1 MSPRRPS
8 NFHGYIDE
16 KVRAHRVYHPKTGWT
31 YREHSKHTK
40 TEDRK
45 LSYRFSLHAHPF
57 VPSLVSRLVIDE
69 IPGLLGADI
78 DYEIDK
84 DGRHLPLRDDAGK
97 VQKLADGSI
106 VPRPLLF
113 EEMFTKQSYDPGPL
127 VEHPYPVKELDFS
140 SSGAYSVYNWE
151 LFYHVPM
158 TIAVHLSKN
167 QRFEAAQKWFHYVFD
182 PTDDSDGPTP
192 ERFWKVRPFQ
202 CTDIKMVEQIL
213 VNLST
218 SSNPGL
224 AQETISAIDA
234 WKNDPFQPFLVARYR
249 QSAFQFKAVMA
260 YLDNLIAW
268 GDSLFLQYT
277 GESINE
283 AAQIYILAAN
293 ILGPRPQVVPN
304 KSKTAPQT
312 YASMRA
318 HMDAFG
324 NAMVDLETEIPF
336 HNAPHPRK
344 AAKTTKLNSVS
355 SVGHALYFCTPQ
367 NQQML
372 QYWDTVADRL
382 FKIHNSLNI
391 EGVFQRVPLFDPPI
405 DPALLVRAAAEG
417 LDIADI
423 VAGINQPLP
432 LVRFTYLLQKA
443 AEACQEVKSL
453 GGSLL
458 AAMEK
463 NDNEALSV
471 MRAKHETAMLQLA
484 EMVKYAAYQE
494 AKKNLEGLQQSLAN
508 AKAKYTYYQRLQ
520 GAKGSDVKFEKWASL
535 DVQGLNK
542 LQFESK
548 EPEVSQGPISFD
560 YSNSPDT
567 GGVVI
572 TQHELQ
578 EMDFLEAA
586 HDTQQGVHGARATAG
601 VMRPIPDA
609 KLKLHYWGLGGDVT
623 VPGGTALA
631 AYADLAADIL
641 GVVADELSYAASKAG
656 KMGGFASRL
665 RDYQFQANAAAG
677 EISQLYKQIR
687 AAEIREAIAERDW
700 KNHKK
705 QIAQSQAI
713 DDFLADKPSNQAL
726 YTWMKREVKGLY
738 NNSFQFAFEIAKKAE
753 LALQQELGDS
763 KLSYIQF
770 GYLSGKEGLL
780 AGERL
785 YHDIKRMEMAYVELN
800 RREYELTKH
809 VSLLQ
814 VNPVALLQL
823 RATGSCTFDLHE
835 EVFDFDAPGHYFRR
849 IRSVAISVPCV
860 VGPYTSLNCRLTL
873 AKSAIRTSP
882 SAGGDNGY
890 ARGGSDDPR
899 FSEFS
904 GAIQSIVTS
913 SGQNDS
919 GLFETNLHDE
929 RKLPFEWSGAISQWQ
944 LDLPNGIRTFDY
956 DTISDVILHIRYT
969 AREGG
974 DGLKKLATANLEDLI
989 GSAKTTG
996 SVRLFSMRHEFPSDW
1011 AKLKAATV
1019 ATPGSLAPLT
1029 FTIRPEHYPYWSKGR
1044 LQAVL
1049 GVMLYAR
1056 STKDLQVSDAADGT
1070 GNTDSLSGN
1079 DALGG
1084 LRSGSLKNI
1093 ALPAPT
1099 GPWAFYF
1106 NDNSMDDLW
1115 LAVAWGKQS

>member
-1 MSPRRPS
+1 MSPRAPS
-8 NFHGYIDE
+8 NFHAYIDE

-31 YREHSKHTK
+31 YQEHSKHTK

-45 LSYRFSLHAHPF
+45 LSYHFSLHAHPF
-57 VPSLVSRLVIDE
+57 VPSLVSQLVTDE

-78 DYEIDK
+78 DYELDK
-84 DGRHLPLRDDAGK
+84 DGQSLPLRDDAGK
-97 VQKLADGSI
+97 VEKLADGSV
-106 VPRPLLF
+106 VPRPVLF
-113 EEMFTKQSYDPGPL
+113 EELFSKTSYDPGPL
-127 VEHPYPVKELDFS
+127 VEHPYPAKDLDFS
-140 SSGAYSVYNWE
+140 SSGAYAIYNWE

-158 TIAVHLSKN
+158 TIAVHLSQN

-202 CTDIKMVEQIL
+202 CTDMKMVEQIL
-213 VNLST
+213 VNLAT

-304 KSKTAPQT
+304 KIKTAPQT
-312 YASMRA
+312 YASLRA

-344 AAKTTKLNSVS
+344 AAKTTKMNSVG

-367 NQQML
+367 NEQML

-432 LVRFTYLLQKA
+432 LVRFSYLLQKA
-443 AEACQEVKSL
+443 TEACQEVKTL

-458 AAMEK
+458 AAIEK

-471 MRAKHETAMLQLA
+471 LRAKHETTMLQLA
-484 EMVKYAAYQE
+484 EIVKYAGYQE
-494 AKKNLEGLQQSLAN
+494 AKKSLEGLQQSLAN

-520 GAKGSDVKFEKWASL
+520 GAKSSDIKFEKMASL
-535 DVQGLNK
+535 DTQGLNK

-560 YSNSPDT
+560 YSNSPDNA
-567 GGVVI
+567 GGVIV
-572 TQHELQ
+572 TKHESQ
-578 EMDFLEAA
+578 ELDLMELA
-586 HDTQQGVHGARATAG
+586 HGIQLTVQVSRALAGA
-601 VMRPIPDA
+601 MRPIPEADVHF
-609 KLKLHYWGLGGDVT
+609 HYWGLGGKLKNL
-623 VPGGTALA
+623 PGGTALA
-631 AYADLAADIL
+631 AVAEITADI
-641 GVVADELSYAASKAG
+641 GGSVADQFSYEAGRAG
-656 KMGGFASRL
+656 KVGGFASRL
-665 RDYQFQANAAAG
+665 RDYQFQANVAAG
-677 EISQLYKQIR
+677 EITQLYKQIR

-700 KNHKK
+700 KNHQK
-705 QIAQSQAI
+705 QIAQSKAI
-713 DDFLADKPSNQAL
+713 DEFLADKPSNQAL

-738 NNSFQFAFEIAKKAE
+738 NGSFQFAFEIAKKAE
-753 LALQQELGDS
+753 IALQQELGDQ
-763 KLSYIQF
+763 KLSYVQF

-780 AGERL
+780 AGEKL

-809 VSLLQ
+809 VSLIQ
-814 VNPVALLQL
+814 VNPVGLLQL
-823 RATGSCTFDLHE
+823 RATGSCSFDLPE
-835 EVFDFDAPGHYFRR
+835 EIFDFDGPGHYFRR
-849 IRSVAISVPCV
+849 IRSVAVSVPCV
-860 VGPYTSLNCRLTL
+860 IGPYTSLNCRLTL
-873 AKSAIRTSP
+873 AKSAIRTSTSP
-882 SAGGDNGY
+882 GDNGY
-890 ARGGSDDPR
+890 ARAGSDDPR

-904 GAIQSIVTS
+904 GTIQSIITS

-944 LDLPNGIRTFDY
+944 FDLPSDIRTFDY

-974 DGLKKLATANLEDLI
+974 DGLRKLATANLEDQI
-989 GSAKTTG
+989 GSGKTTG

-1011 AKLKAATV
+1011 AKLKAATIG
-1019 ATPGSLAPLT
+1019 TPGALAPLN
-1029 FTIRPEHYPYWSKGR
+1029 FRIRPEHYPYWSQGR

-1049 GVMLYAR
+1049 GVTLFAEIHEGCAGFRRCRRNGEYGF
-1056 STKDLQVSDAADGT
+1056 TV
-1070 GNTDSLSGN
+1070 
-1079 DALGG
+1079 
-1084 LRSGSLKNI
+1084 
-1093 ALPAPT
+1093 
-1099 GPWAFYF
+1099 
-1106 NDNSMDDLW
+1106 
-1115 LAVAWGKQS
+1115 

>member
-1 MSPRRPS
+1 MSPRAPS

-31 YREHSKHTK
+31 YQEHSKHTK

-78 DYEIDK
+78 DYELDK
-84 DGRHLPLRDDAGK
+84 DGQSLPLRDDTGK
-97 VQKLADGSI
+97 VQKMADGSV
-106 VPRPLLF
+106 VPRPVLF
-113 EEMFTKQSYDPGPL
+113 EELFSKTSYEPGPL
-127 VEHPYPVKELDFS
+127 VEHPYPAKDLDFS

-158 TIAVHLSKN
+158 TIAVHLSQN

-202 CTDIKMVEQIL
+202 CTDMKMVEQVL
-213 VNLST
+213 VNLAT

-249 QSAFQFKAVMA
+249 PSAFQFKAVMA

-312 YASMRA
+312 YASLRA

-336 HNAPHPRK
+336 HNSPHPRK
-344 AAKTTKLNSVS
+344 AAKTTKMNSVS
-355 SVGHALYFCTPQ
+355 SVGHALFFCTPQ
-367 NQQML
+367 NEQML
-372 QYWDTVADRL
+372 QYWDTVGDRL

-432 LVRFTYLLQKA
+432 LVRFTHLLQKA
-443 AEACQEVKSL
+443 TEVCQEVKTL

-458 AAMEK
+458 AAIEK
-463 NDNEALSV
+463 KDNEALSV
-471 MRAKHETAMLQLA
+471 LRAKHETTMLQLA

-494 AKKNLEGLQQSLAN
+494 AKKNLESLQQSLAN

-520 GAKGSDVKFEKWASL
+520 GAKGSDIKFEKMAAL
-535 DVQGLNK
+535 DLQGLNK

-560 YSNSPDT
+560 YSNTLDT
-567 GGVVI
+567 EGGIVI
-572 TQHELQ
+572 TQHEKEELDKQ
-578 EMDFLEAA
+578 EIA
-586 HDTQQGVHGARATAG
+586 HGIQMGIHVEKALATTLK
-601 VMRPIPDA
+601 PIPDS
-609 KLKLHYWGLGGDVT
+609 KLALHFWGIGGDIDL
-623 VPGGTALA
+623 PGGTMLSDLA
-631 AYADLAADIL
+631 NLAADIAAA
-641 GVVADELSYAASKAG
+641 VADQYSYEAGKAG
-656 KMGGFASRL
+656 KVGGFATRL

-677 EISQLYKQIR
+677 EITQLYKQIR
-687 AAEIREAIAERDW
+687 AAEIREAMAERDW
-700 KNHKK
+700 KNHQK

-713 DDFLADKPSNQAL
+713 DQFLTDKPSNQAL

-738 NNSFQFAFEIAKKAE
+738 NSSFQFAFEIAKKAE
-753 LALQQELGDS
+753 IALQQELGDQ

-785 YHDIKRMEMAYVELN
+785 YYDIKRMEMAYVELN

-809 VSLLQ
+809 VSLIQ
-814 VNPVALLQL
+814 VNPLGLLQL
-823 RATGSCTFDLHE
+823 RATGSCSFDLPE
-835 EVFDFDAPGHYFRR
+835 EIFDFDGPGHYFRR
-849 IRSVAISVPCV
+849 IRSVAVSVPCV

-873 AKSAIRTSP
+873 AKSAIRTSTSP
-882 SAGGDNGY
+882 GENGY
-890 ARGGSDDPR
+890 ARAGSDDPR

-944 LDLPNGIRTFDY
+944 LDLPSVRTFDY
-956 DTISDVILHIRYT
+956 DTISDVILHIGYT

-974 DGLKKLATANLEDLI
+974 DDLKKLATGNLEDLI
-989 GSAKTTG
+989 GSGKTTG
-996 SVRLFSMRHEFPSDW
+996 SVRLLSMRHEFPSDW
-1011 AKLKAATV
+1011 AKLKAAAPV
-1019 ATPGSLAPLT
+1019 ARPGALAPLT
-1029 FTIRPEHYPYWSKGR
+1029 FTIRPEHYPYWSQGR

-1049 GVMLYAR
+1049 GVMLYAK
-1056 STKDLQVSDAADGT
+1056 SAKDLQVSDAADGT
-1070 GNTDSLSGN
+1070 GNTDSLSAN

-1115 LAVAWGKQS
+1115 FAVAWGKQS